1 MAADNSKREQEFV
14 VLISSDGFEYYV
26 PKKYALEAETI
37 RSMLDGAGQF
47 VENERN
53 EIVFRDIPS
62 HIMERVCVFLHYRA
76 RYHNPTS
83 EVPEFAIQ
91 PEIALEL
98 LMAANFLD
106 V

>member
-1 MAADNSKREQEFV
+1 MADDKGEYDFV
-14 VLISSDGFEYYV
+14 VLVSSDGFEYYV
-26 PKKYALEAETI
+26 PKKQAIEAETI
-37 RSMLDGAGQF
+37 RSMLEGAGQF
-47 VENERN
+47 LEKERN

-62 HIMERVCVFLHYRA
+62 HILERVCVYLHYRS
-76 RYHNPTS
+76 RYQNPTA
-83 EVPEFAIQ
+83 EVPAFPIE